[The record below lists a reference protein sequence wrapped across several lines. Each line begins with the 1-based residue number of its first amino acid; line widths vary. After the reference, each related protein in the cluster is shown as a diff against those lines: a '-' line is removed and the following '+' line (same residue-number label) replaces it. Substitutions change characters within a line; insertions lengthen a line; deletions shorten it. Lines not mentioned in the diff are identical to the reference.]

1 MGGWSRIEGN
11 QELSC
16 LIIKQKMSFVKM
28 EALSRL
34 ENMSVGVPKLDVI
47 VHDGNTSRYEGPT

>member
-34 ENMSVGVPKLDVI
+34 GNMSVGVPKLDVI
-47 VHDGNTSRYEGPT
+47 VHDGNISRYEGPT